1 MNFYVYESDSKKQVR
16 VHAGSC
22 IYCKEGENTYRSISP
37 TNRWHGPYETLA
49 QAQAFA
55 KSLESR
61 EIRACRT
68 CLPKVKP
75 VYTW

>member
-1 MNFYVYESDSKKQVR
+1 MNYYVYKSDSKKQVR

-22 IYCKEGENTYRSISP
+22 IYCKEGTVISVLSQSR
-37 TNRWHGPYETLA
+37 NGWHGPFETLA
-49 QAQAFA
+49 QAQALA
-55 KSLESR
+55 KSLELKD
-61 EIRACRT
+61 IRACRT